1 VKEPQAEDAVAT
13 GPVHENGLF
22 NASMVSVQPFHRGG
36 LRPVFGL
43 WVTYSVAAFH
53 LHRDSAMVAPCDVS
67 FPLPLRDS
75 AGFSPA
81 FPIN

>member
-1 VKEPQAEDAVAT
+1 MKRPQAEDAVAT
-13 GPVHENGLF
+13 CPVHENGLF

-53 LHRDSAMVAPCDVS
+53 LHRDSAMARAVRRFVPITAAGQRWILTS
-67 FPLPLRDS
+67 LPD
-75 AGFSPA
+75 
-81 FPIN
+81 